1 MSNVVQFLEFLGR
14 DASVLNEADYAVA
27 VAGLDVA
34 PEAKEALLRRDF
46 ATLGQALGARA
57 TVLAYIVAPEEEEG
71 GKDDESQP
79 DDGGQ
84 EGPEHVQEQSV
95 QAA

>member
-14 DASVLNEADYAVA
+14 DANPLNEADFALA
-27 VAGLDVA
+27 VAGLDVES
-34 PEAKEALLRRDF
+34 EAKEALLQRDF
-46 ATLGQALGARA
+46 AALGEVLGARA
-57 TVLAYIVAPEEEEG
+57 TVLAYIVAPEEEED

-79 DDGGQ
+79 DDDGQ